1 MRELSHSRDRECSE
15 PCPWLA
21 TSALSS
27 ARKQQDLA
35 TLQAPAGSRQM
46 VAIRKLS
53 SRLSHHGRA
62 WELPD
67 SSLAALP
74 SLIPAR

>member
-1 MRELSHSRDRECSE
+1 MRELSQSRDQGCSE
-15 PCPWLA
+15 PCPRLF
-21 TSALSS
+21 TSALPA

-62 WELPD
+62 WELPN
-67 SSLAALP
+67 SSPAALP
-74 SLIPAR
+74 SLIPAH